1 MSPDKNKKLVI
12 ATGIFPPDIG
22 GPATYSET
30 MARELTRRGFEV
42 VVITYADEEESRIK
56 NQEARGKE
64 NNEKYKIVTV
74 SRRLSKGIRHFVYF
88 WRVLRAAKGANVIYA
103 QDLISAGLPALAAT
117 KLLRKKFAL
126 KIVGDYAWEQH
137 AQRSTTSLK
146 FPISNFQFPNIEEF
160 QKEKYGLRTELLRFL
175 ERVVAKKADVIITPS
190 EYLKK
195 LVIGWGVP
203 EDKIKVIYNAY
214 TEQNNKFQAFVPSSG
229 RGVSNFKFQGD
240 VIISVGRLVPWKG
253 FGALIEIMPE
263 LFKENPNFKLLIVGE
278 GPQKEN
284 LKSQISN
291 LKLNE
296 KVILLGKVSHA
307 ELEAYLK
314 MAKMFVLN
322 TAYEG
327 LSHQLLEALAAE
339 LPVVTTNVCGNPE
352 VITDGENGIL
362 VDFNDKMALKKAVS
376 RLWKDRVLTEKFIQN
391 GKKTLEKFSLEK
403 MIEGTVSVLKL

>member
-1 MSPDKNKKLVI
+1 MKIII

-30 MARELTRRGFEV
+30 IAEELTRRGFNIRV
-42 VVITYADEEESRIK
+42 VTYADRSK
-56 NQEARGKE
+56 NQEAGIK
-64 NNEKYKIVTV
+64 KQGYGIVRI
-74 SRRLSKGIRHFVYF
+74 SRTYPKGLRHFVYF
-88 WRVLRAAKGANVIYA
+88 WKLLRISRGADVVYA
-103 QDLISAGLPALAAT
+103 QDLISAGLPAMCAA

-190 EYLKK
+190 AYLKR
-195 LVIGWGVP
+195 LVLGWGVS
-203 EDKIKVIYNAY
+203 EKKVRVVYNAY
-214 TEQNNKFQAFVPSSG
+214 HSEELQATSYPLTSSGSRAVSRDKLQAF
-229 RGVSNFKFQGD
+229 KGD
-240 VIISVGRLVPWKG
+240 IIISVGRLVPWKG

-263 LFKENPNFKLLIVGE
+263 LLKENPNFKLLIVGE

-296 KVILLGKVSHA
+296 SVILLGKLPHA
-307 ELEAYLK
+307 ELLAYLRA
-314 MAKMFVLN
+314 AKIFVLN

-327 LSHQLLEALAAE
+327 LSHQLLEALAAKV
-339 LPVVTTNVCGNPE
+339 PIITTNVCGNPE
-352 VITDGENGIL
+352 VITNGENGIL
-362 VDFNDKMALKKAVS
+362 VGFDDKEALKETIS
-376 RLWKDRVLTEKFIQN
+376 RVWKDGVLAEKFIQN

-403 MIEGTVSVLKL
+403 MIEGTVSVLKS

>member
-1 MSPDKNKKLVI
+1 MKIII

-30 MARELTRRGFEV
+30 IAEELTRRGFNIRV
-42 VVITYADEEESRIK
+42 VTYADRSK
-56 NQEARGKE
+56 NQEAGIK
-64 NNEKYKIVTV
+64 KQGYGIVRI
-74 SRRLSKGIRHFVYF
+74 SRTYPKGLRHFVYF
-88 WRVLRAAKGANVIYA
+88 WKLLRISRGADVVYA
-103 QDLISAGLPALAAT
+103 QDLISAGLPAMCAA

>member
-1 MSPDKNKKLVI
+1 MKIII

-30 MARELTRRGFEV
+30 MARELTKRGFEV
-42 VVITYADEEESRIK
+42 AVITYADRSK
-56 NQEARGKE
+56 NQEAGIK
-64 NNEKYKIVTV
+64 KQGYGIVRI
-74 SRRLSKGIRHFVYF
+74 SRIYPKGLRHFVYF
-88 WRVLRAAKGANVIYA
+88 WKLLRISSGADVVYA

-160 QKEKYGLRTELLRFL
+160 QKEKYCLRTELLRFL

-214 TEQNNKFQAFVPSSG
+214 TEQNNKFQ
-229 RGVSNFKFQGD
+229 VSNFKFQGD

>member
-88 WRVLRAAKGANVIYA
+88 WRVLRAAKGANVIY
-103 QDLISAGLPALAAT
+103 
-117 KLLRKKFAL
+117 
-126 KIVGDYAWEQH
+126 
-137 AQRSTTSLK
+137 
-146 FPISNFQFPNIEEF
+146 
-160 QKEKYGLRTELLRFL
+160 
-175 ERVVAKKADVIITPS
+175 TPS

-229 RGVSNFKFQGD
+229 RGVSNYKFQGD

>member
-30 MARELTRRGFEV
+30 MARELTKRGFEV
-42 VVITYADEEESRIK
+42 AVITYADRSK
-56 NQEARGKE
+56 NQEAGIK
-64 NNEKYKIVTV
+64 KQGYGIVRI
-74 SRRLSKGIRHFVYF
+74 SRIYPKGLRHFVYF
-88 WRVLRAAKGANVIYA
+88 WKLLRISRGADVVYA

-253 FGALIEIMPE
+253 FGALIEIMQD
-263 LFKENPNFKLLIVGE
+263 LLKENPNFKLLIVGE

-362 VDFNDKMALKKAVS
+362 VDFNDKAALKEVIL
-376 RLWKDRVLTEKFIQN
+376 RVWKDKNLARKFVEN
-391 GKKTLEKFSLEK
+391 GKKTLEKFTLEK
-403 MIEGTVSVLKL
+403 MIKETINILR

>member
-1 MSPDKNKKLVI
+1 MKIII

-30 MARELTRRGFEV
+30 MARELTKRGFEV
-42 VVITYADEEESRIK
+42 AVITYADRSK
-56 NQEARGKE
+56 NQEAGIK
-64 NNEKYKIVTV
+64 KQGYGIVRI
-74 SRRLSKGIRHFVYF
+74 SRIYPKGLRHFVYF
-88 WRVLRAAKGANVIYA
+88 WKLLRISRGADVVYA
-103 QDLISAGLPALAAT
+103 QDLISAGLPAVAAA

-126 KIVGDYAWEQH
+126 KIVGDYAWEQY
-137 AQRSTTSLK
+137 AQRSRVSLE

-175 ERVVAKKADVIITPS
+175 ERVVVKKADVIITPS
-190 EYLKK
+190 NYLKK
-195 LVIGWGVP
+195 LVTGWGVS
-203 EDKIKVIYNAY
+203 EAKIKVIYNAY
-214 TEQNNKFQAFVPSSG
+214 TESDRKFQVPI
-229 RGVSNFKFQGD
+229 RQLADKFQGD

-253 FGALIEIMPE
+253 FGALIEIMQD
-263 LFKENPNFKLLIVGE
+263 LLKENPNFKLLIVGE

-296 KVILLGKVSHA
+296 KVILLGKVSHV

>member
-1 MSPDKNKKLVI
+1 MKIII

-42 VVITYADEEESRIK
+42 AVITYADRSK
-56 NQEARGKE
+56 NQEAGIK
-64 NNEKYKIVTV
+64 KQGYGIVRI
-74 SRRLSKGIRHFVYF
+74 SRIYPKGLRHFVYF
-88 WRVLRAAKGANVIYA
+88 WKLLRISRGADVVYA

-214 TEQNNKFQAFVPSSG
+214 TEQNNKFQ
-229 RGVSNFKFQGD
+229 VSNFKFQGD

-263 LFKENPNFKLLIVGE
+263 LLKENPNFKLLIVGE

-362 VDFNDKMALKKAVS
+362 VDFNDKRVS
-376 RLWKDRVLTEKFIQN
+376 DRHWIYSHEILIPRIVSPREFKLV
-391 GKKTLEKFSLEK
+391 FSK
-403 MIEGTVSVLKL
+403 N

>member
-1 MSPDKNKKLVI
+1 MKIII

-30 MARELTRRGFEV
+30 MARELTKRGFEV
-42 VVITYADEEESRIK
+42 AVITYADRSK
-56 NQEARGKE
+56 NQEAGIK
-64 NNEKYKIVTV
+64 KQGYGIVRI
-74 SRRLSKGIRHFVYF
+74 SRIYPKGLRHFVYF
-88 WRVLRAAKGANVIYA
+88 WKLLRISRGADVVYA

-362 VDFNDKMALKKAVS
+362 VDFNDKAALKEVIL
-376 RLWKDRVLTEKFIQN
+376 RVWKDKNLARKFVEN
-391 GKKTLEKFSLEK
+391 GKKTLEKFTLEK
-403 MIEGTVSVLKL
+403 MIKETINILR

>member
-1 MSPDKNKKLVI
+1 MGQHRAANRKYFQEINMKIII

-30 MARELTRRGFEV
+30 IAEELTRRGFNIRV
-42 VVITYADEEESRIK
+42 VTYADRSK
-56 NQEARGKE
+56 NQEAGIK
-64 NNEKYKIVTV
+64 KQGYGIVRI
-74 SRRLSKGIRHFVYF
+74 SS
-88 WRVLRAAKGANVIYA
+88 GADVVYA

-175 ERVVAKKADVIITPS
+175 ERVVAGKADIIITPS
-190 EYLKK
+190 AYLKR
-195 LVIGWGVP
+195 LVLGCGVS
-203 EDKIKVIYNAY
+203 EKKVRVVYNAY
-214 TEQNNKFQAFVPSSG
+214 HSEELQATSYPLTSSGSRAVSRDKLQAF
-229 RGVSNFKFQGD
+229 KGD
-240 VIISVGRLVPWKG
+240 IIISVGRLVPWKG

-263 LFKENPNFKLLIVGE
+263 LLKENPKFKLLIVGE

-296 KVILLGKVSHA
+296 SVILLGKLPHA
-307 ELEAYLK
+307 ELLAYLRA
-314 MAKMFVLN
+314 AKIFVLN

-327 LSHQLLEALAAE
+327 LSHQLLEALAAKV
-339 LPVVTTNVCGNPE
+339 PIITTNVCGNPE
-352 VITDGENGIL
+352 VITNGENGIL
-362 VDFNDKMALKKAVS
+362 VGFDDKEALKETIS
-376 RLWKDRVLTEKFIQN
+376 RVWKDGVLAEKFIQN

-403 MIEGTVSVLKL
+403 MIEGTVSVLKS

>member
-1 MSPDKNKKLVI
+1 MKIII

-30 MARELTRRGFEV
+30 MARELTKRGFEV
-42 VVITYADEEESRIK
+42 AVITYADRSK
-56 NQEARGKE
+56 NQEAGIK
-64 NNEKYKIVTV
+64 KQGYGIVRI
-74 SRRLSKGIRHFVYF
+74 SRIYPKGLRHFVYF
-88 WRVLRAAKGANVIYA
+88 WKLLRISRGADVVYA

-214 TEQNNKFQAFVPSSG
+214 TEQNNKFQ
-229 RGVSNFKFQGD
+229 VSNFKFQGD

>member
-1 MSPDKNKKLVI
+1 MKIII

-30 MARELTRRGFEV
+30 MARELTKRGFEV
-42 VVITYADEEESRIK
+42 AVITYADRSK
-56 NQEARGKE
+56 NQEAGIK
-64 NNEKYKIVTV
+64 KQGYGIVRI
-74 SRRLSKGIRHFVYF
+74 SRIYPKGLRHFVYF
-88 WRVLRAAKGANVIYA
+88 WKLLRISRGADVVYA